1 MPADQPL
8 AEATQRAQLA
18 AWVAQDAALMCALR
32 AAASLGLA
40 SWCIGAG
47 AVRTLVWDR
56 LHGAASP
63 AAAAPDVDLVFHD
76 AADTSPALEQ
86 RLQAR
91 LQQLLPGVPWEV
103 VNQAAVHHWLP
114 GALRPLQSLE
124 EGVGSW
130 PETATCVGVWL
141 DGAGAVRIVAP
152 LGLADLLAGV
162 VRHNPVRVPAQ
173 VYRRRLAEK
182 RFAQRWPGLTILPA

>member
-1 MPADQPL
+1 MAADPL
-8 AEATQRAQLA
+8 ATEVARRTQLA
-18 AWVAQDAALMCALR
+18 AWVADDAALMGALR

-47 AVRTLVWDR
+47 AVRNLAWDR
-56 LHGAASP
+56 LYGGSGPAT
-63 AAAAPDVDLVFHD
+63 AAADVDLVFHD
-76 AADTSPALEQ
+76 AGDTSPAREQ

-91 LQQLLPGVPWEV
+91 LQRLLPGVPWEV

-114 GALRPLQSLE
+114 GAVRPLRSLE

-130 PETATCVGVWL
+130 PETATCVGAWL
-141 DGAGAVRIVAP
+141 DASGAVRILAP
-152 LGLADLLAGV
+152 LGLADLFAGV
-162 VRHNPVRVPAQ
+162 VRHNPARVPAA

-182 RFAQRWPGLTILPA
+182 RFSERWPGLVVLPA